1 MQIMTSGSIHQP
13 IPWADSSRL
22 LGGLCTVA
30 QEQMEFRNAVAAML
44 KGERANMKRTMVIA
58 VVMAG
63 LGLLAGLIIQ
73 NDRQKVPAVATVK
86 SPAGLSAETSAGAGG
101 SQEPAIPQ
109 MPESSTAT
117 ANADSRAA
125 VDSRSASP
133 APVPPGKAKPAVAP
147 LFSQAIECLTSP
159 QSSFAQRQE
168 ALEQL
173 RNSGKLDQ
181 AISEL
186 EQRVTDNTQAPQ
198 YPTALGRLY
207 LQKAGTI
214 QDLREQ
220 GILGL
225 KADQQF
231 EAALNLDPNN
241 WEARF
246 TKAVAM
252 TYWPTQLNKGEELF
266 GHFTTLLQQQ
276 EAQAPQPQFAQ
287 TYAWMGDAYQK
298 YGYADY
304 AKQIWQRGAG
314 LFPQNQEL
322 KSKLV
327 GH

>member
-1 MQIMTSGSIHQP
+1 
-13 IPWADSSRL
+13 
-22 LGGLCTVA
+22 
-30 QEQMEFRNAVAAML
+30 
-44 KGERANMKRTMVIA
+44 
-58 VVMAG
+58 MAG
-63 LGLLAGLIIQ
+63 LGLVAGLIIQ
-73 NDRQKVPAVATVK
+73 EYRQRPPTVGNEK
-86 SPAGLSAETSAGAGG
+86 SPSVQPVETRAGSNRP
-101 SQEPAIPQ
+101 QEPSMSPVAGPTT
-109 MPESSTAT
+109 TA
-117 ANADSRAA
+117 AN
-125 VDSRSASP
+125 VDSSAVMDSGASLP
-133 APVPPGKAKPAVAP
+133 VPVPPGRAKPAVAP
-147 LFSQAIECLTSP
+147 LFGQAIECLTSP
-159 QSSFAQRQE
+159 QSTFAQRQE

-186 EQRVTDNTQAPQ
+186 EQRATDNAQSPQ